1 MCAGQLLDKRD
12 YNAHAEPA
20 HRLQNALV
28 RAHGVLRQI
37 IGEESGLLRG
47 DTFAIERR
55 DLRAPLLDQLQ
66 RLAAAS
72 LGTREHPFRVRSS
85 TGLLITSDSHYSSQ
99 TQHEQCPR
107 IALDVHRRGKDARWI
122 VKARVFAEHLEMSWY
137 GGQKMQQ

>member
-1 MCAGQLLDKRD
+1 MLDKSDTKTRAEH
-12 YNAHAEPA
+12 AHS
-20 HRLQNALV
+20 LGSALT
-28 RAHGVLRQI
+28 RALGALRQI
-37 IGEESGLLRG
+37 IGEEPGLLHG

-85 TGLLITSDSHYSSQ
+85 TGLLITSDTHLLNTNT
-99 TQHEQCPR
+99 TQQRPR

-122 VKARVFAEHLEMSWY
+122 VTQHPLPVH
-137 GGQKMQQ
+137 G